1 MAGDDKHTHARVH
14 VSPSRNM
21 VSRTRPFQK
30 LLLYL
35 LLADGPISIR
45 DTQCLSSRLPVWL
58 HLSSCSRPSIY
69 LSATLPVCHTFL
81 PWIQT
86 TSFFFYSFYFFFP
99 PPLTVMLSEFLLPSP
114 VGDRC
119 SVQILVQVLVLVL
132 ADQPPHL
139 KMSSSVLIKKTQ
151 SQPAL
156 ILPGQFKTEPTGSS
170 IWQEPQ
176 LIYYCAQKNQIIFI
190 ELSEP
195 LCVLTRPLL
204 HSMEA
209 TANNS
214 HKIKNFQTADWIM
227 CRCF

>member
-1 MAGDDKHTHARVH
+1 M
-14 VSPSRNM
+14 SLLPS
-21 VSRTRPFQK
+21 SCLTPS
-30 LLLYL
+30 LLLQPAFYLSISHSASLSHLPALNSNNLIL
-35 LLADGPISIR
+35 LLFI
-45 DTQCLSSRLPVWL
+45 L
-58 HLSSCSRPSIY
+58 
-69 LSATLPVCHTFL
+69 
-81 PWIQT
+81 
-86 TSFFFYSFYFFFP
+86 FFSP
-99 PPLTVMLSEFLLPSP
+99 PPLTLMLSEFLLPSP